1 MSLIKSKLIF
11 FIYYSTFFFLLFEI
25 LFSEKNIFTF
35 FNNFDLIY
43 EYENNLKNKKK
54 EFETLNNFLNNFEGS
69 DEFKKIVIKDKLFY
83 KDKNEKVYLSPHT
96 AAFTEECMTRM
107 GKETIQNI
115 IDFFNEK
122 LEKSKIVKL

>member
-1 MSLIKSKLIF
+1 MSVIKSKFIF
-11 FIYYSTFFFLLFEI
+11 LIYYSIFFFLLFEI

-43 EYENNLKNKKK
+43 EYEINLKNKKK

-83 KDKNEKVYLSPHT
+83 KDKNEKVYL
-96 AAFTEECMTRM
+96 F
-107 GKETIQNI
+107 
-115 IDFFNEK
+115 D
-122 LEKSKIVKL
+122 

>member
-1 MSLIKSKLIF
+1 MSVIKSKFIF
-11 FIYYSTFFFLLFEI
+11 FIYYSIFFFLLFEI

-43 EYENNLKNKKK
+43 EYEINLKNKKK

-83 KDKNEKVYLSPHT
+83 KDKNEKVFLY
-96 AAFTEECMTRM
+96 
-107 GKETIQNI
+107 
-115 IDFFNEK
+115 D
-122 LEKSKIVKL
+122 

>member
-1 MSLIKSKLIF
+1 MSVIKSKFIF
-11 FIYYSTFFFLLFEI
+11 FIYYSIFFFLLFEI

-83 KDKNEKVYLSPHT
+83 KDKNEKIYLY
-96 AAFTEECMTRM
+96 
-107 GKETIQNI
+107 
-115 IDFFNEK
+115 D
-122 LEKSKIVKL
+122 

>member
-1 MSLIKSKLIF
+1 MSVIKSKFVFL
-11 FIYYSTFFFLLFEI
+11 IYYSIFFFLLFEI

-43 EYENNLKNKKK
+43 KHEINLKNKKK

-83 KDKNEKVYLSPHT
+83 KDKNEKVYLY
-96 AAFTEECMTRM
+96 
-107 GKETIQNI
+107 
-115 IDFFNEK
+115 D
-122 LEKSKIVKL
+122 

>member
-1 MSLIKSKLIF
+1 MSVFKSKFIF
-11 FIYYSTFFFLLFEI
+11 FIYYSIFFFLLFEI

-54 EFETLNNFLNNFEGS
+54 EFETLNNFLNNFENS

-83 KDKNEKVYLSPHT
+83 KEKNEKVFLY
-96 AAFTEECMTRM
+96 
-107 GKETIQNI
+107 
-115 IDFFNEK
+115 D
-122 LEKSKIVKL
+122 

>member
-1 MSLIKSKLIF
+1 MSVIKSKFIF
-11 FIYYSTFFFLLFEI
+11 FIYYSIFFFLLFEI

-43 EYENNLKNKKK
+43 EYEINLKNKKK

-83 KDKNEKVYLSPHT
+83 KDKNEKVYL
-96 AAFTEECMTRM
+96 F
-107 GKETIQNI
+107 
-115 IDFFNEK
+115 D
-122 LEKSKIVKL
+122 

>member
-1 MSLIKSKLIF
+1 MSVIKSKFIF
-11 FIYYSTFFFLLFEI
+11 FIYYSIFFFLLFEI

-83 KDKNEKVYLSPHT
+83 KDKNEKVYVY
-96 AAFTEECMTRM
+96 
-107 GKETIQNI
+107 
-115 IDFFNEK
+115 D
-122 LEKSKIVKL
+122 

>member
-1 MSLIKSKLIF
+1 MSVIKSKFIF
-11 FIYYSTFFFLLFEI
+11 FIYYSIFFFLLFEI

-43 EYENNLKNKKK
+43 KHEINLKNKKK

-83 KDKNEKVYLSPHT
+83 KDKNEKVYLY
-96 AAFTEECMTRM
+96 
-107 GKETIQNI
+107 
-115 IDFFNEK
+115 D
-122 LEKSKIVKL
+122 

>member
-1 MSLIKSKLIF
+1 MSVIKSKFIF
-11 FIYYSTFFFLLFEI
+11 FIYYSIFFFLLFEI

-54 EFETLNNFLNNFEGS
+54 EFEKHSNFLKNFEGS

-83 KDKNEKVYLSPHT
+83 KDKNEKVYLY
-96 AAFTEECMTRM
+96 
-107 GKETIQNI
+107 
-115 IDFFNEK
+115 D
-122 LEKSKIVKL
+122 

>member
-1 MSLIKSKLIF
+1 MSVIKTKFIF
-11 FIYYSTFFFLLFEI
+11 FIYYSIFFFLLFEI

-43 EYENNLKNKKK
+43 KYEINLKNKKK

-83 KDKNEKVYLSPHT
+83 KDKNEKVYLY
-96 AAFTEECMTRM
+96 
-107 GKETIQNI
+107 
-115 IDFFNEK
+115 D
-122 LEKSKIVKL
+122 

>member
-1 MSLIKSKLIF
+1 MSVIKSKFIF
-11 FIYYSTFFFLLFEI
+11 LIYYSIFFFLLFEI

-43 EYENNLKNKKK
+43 EYEISLKNKKK

-83 KDKNEKVYLSPHT
+83 KDKNEKVYL
-96 AAFTEECMTRM
+96 F
-107 GKETIQNI
+107 
-115 IDFFNEK
+115 D
-122 LEKSKIVKL
+122 

>member
-1 MSLIKSKLIF
+1 MSVIKSKFIF
-11 FIYYSTFFFLLFEI
+11 FIYYSIFFFLLFEI

-69 DEFKKIVIKDKLFY
+69 NEFKKIIIKDKLFY
-83 KDKNEKVYLSPHT
+83 KDKNEKVYLY
-96 AAFTEECMTRM
+96 
-107 GKETIQNI
+107 
-115 IDFFNEK
+115 D
-122 LEKSKIVKL
+122 

>member
-1 MSLIKSKLIF
+1 MSVIKSKFIF
-11 FIYYSTFFFLLFEI
+11 FIYYSIFFFLLFEI

-43 EYENNLKNKKK
+43 KHEINLKNKKK

-83 KDKNEKVYLSPHT
+83 KDKNEKVYL
-96 AAFTEECMTRM
+96 F
-107 GKETIQNI
+107 
-115 IDFFNEK
+115 D
-122 LEKSKIVKL
+122 

>member
-1 MSLIKSKLIF
+1 MSVIKSKLIF
-11 FIYYSTFFFLLFEI
+11 FIYYSIFFFLLFEI

-83 KDKNEKVYLSPHT
+83 KDKNEKVYLY
-96 AAFTEECMTRM
+96 
-107 GKETIQNI
+107 
-115 IDFFNEK
+115 D
-122 LEKSKIVKL
+122 

>member
-11 FIYYSTFFFLLFEI
+11 FIYYSIFFFLLFEI

-43 EYENNLKNKKK
+43 EYEIDLKNKKK
-54 EFETLNNFLNNFEGS
+54 EFETLNNFLNNFESS

-83 KDKNEKVYLSPHT
+83 KDKNEKVYLY
-96 AAFTEECMTRM
+96 
-107 GKETIQNI
+107 
-115 IDFFNEK
+115 D
-122 LEKSKIVKL
+122 